1 VTRHRSRSYPRRL
14 ELLLDEELLLDDEEE
29 ELELPVDEEL
39 LDDEE
44 LEAEELLDEA
54 LLDEELEDEELL
66 EEELLDDDS
75 LDELLLDEL
84 VRMPVGSVGD
94 PPHAVMPPTVTAP
107 ASSRRNSRR
116 ACLVSGSPGESAG
129 GMSSSRKS
137 DTAITPRN

>member
-1 VTRHRSRSYPRRL
+1 MTRHRSRSYPRRL

-44 LEAEELLDEA
+44 LEAEELLDE
-54 LLDEELEDEELL
+54 ELL
-66 EEELLDDDS
+66 EDELLDDDS

>member
-39 LDDEE
+39 LEDEE

-54 LLDEELEDEELL
+54 
-66 EEELLDDDS
+66 LLDDDS

>member
-44 LEAEELLDEA
+44 LEAEELLDE
-54 LLDEELEDEELL
+54 ELL
-66 EEELLDDDS
+66 EDELLDDDS